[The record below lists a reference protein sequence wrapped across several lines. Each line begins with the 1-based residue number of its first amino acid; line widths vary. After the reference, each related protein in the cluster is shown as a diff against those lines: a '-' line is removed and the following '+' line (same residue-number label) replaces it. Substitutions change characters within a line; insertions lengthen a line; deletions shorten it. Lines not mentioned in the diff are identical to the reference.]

1 MLGIIRYNKKI
12 QKYKK
17 NFENYNATR
26 AHEEMVIKSGGGL
39 NNLLESLDNKNY
51 EIEILIQHV
60 ARLNKEICDME
71 KQLINLG
78 ICYKFKNSFIFIE
91 INKFFLKEKFKKFK
105 KFKKLMYIL
114 NVIHLIKFKNIIIL
128 LNFIFLLQNLKLF

>member
-1 MLGIIRYNKKI
+1 MLAIIRSNKIEKC
-12 QKYKK
+12 KK
-17 NFENYNATR
+17 DFEIFNAKR

-51 EIEILIQHV
+51 QIEILIQHV

-91 INKFFLKEKFKKFK
+91 INKFFLKEKLKKI
-105 KFKKLMYIL
+105 MYIL

-128 LNFIFLLQNLKLF
+128 LNFIFLLQHLKLF